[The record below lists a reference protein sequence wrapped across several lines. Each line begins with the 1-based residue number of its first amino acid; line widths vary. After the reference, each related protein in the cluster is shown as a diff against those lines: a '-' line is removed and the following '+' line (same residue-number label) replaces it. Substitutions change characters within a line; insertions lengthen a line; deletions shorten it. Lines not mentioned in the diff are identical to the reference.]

1 MSSHSGLQFAV
12 YMVSFTNWL
21 CQLLMLRGYARGT
34 LQQSEPF
41 LGYLGPPRPCVLI
54 APVSVFLASSVQRSR
69 KKRRP
74 LGKCA
79 WRANNLLG
87 PNSTMV
93 PPLQMAKKVRLRY
106 DRSVSQNLSNSSRF
120 VDVSV
125 QIGWLG
131 SLAWLQEGWQT
142 NPKMLRQTKPRLAMQ
157 KVDENGPW

>member
-1 MSSHSGLQFAV
+1 MQYIYIYGFIHQLIVSAIDAKRLCPRHFAAV
-12 YMVSFTNWL
+12 GAFSWALCVDGPSF
-21 CQLLMLRGYARGT
+21 G
-34 LQQSEPF
+34 
-41 LGYLGPPRPCVLI
+41 
-54 APVSVFLASSVQRSR
+54 VQRSR
-69 KKRRP
+69 K
-74 LGKCA
+74 
-79 WRANNLLG
+79 NLRG

-106 DRSVSQNLSNSSRF
+106 AKKVHASKPVRDIRSSRF